1 MVIPLRFQIISVC
14 VKKYQQAKV
23 QPHYW
28 LSQAWWLFSV
38 ELDTKV
44 GTLHQEWRILKKYL
58 ELLTSLW
65 QAIDYAIEDLS
76 GSLTIRIPS

>member
-1 MVIPLRFQIISVC
+1 M
-14 VKKYQQAKV
+14 A
-23 QPHYW
+23 
-28 LSQAWWLFSV
+28 
-38 ELDTKV
+38 KV